1 MATLDLIGL
10 RKSFGD
16 TQVLRQIDL
25 SLGDGEMLVIV
36 GASGCGKSTLL
47 RLVAG
52 LETPTDGSIV
62 LDGQNI
68 VARDPSERDIAMVF
82 QNYAL
87 YPHFTVFENMAYGL
101 RIRGLPRADIAQRV
115 NEAAAMLGLSE
126 LLTRKPRQLSGGQRQ
141 RVAMGRAI
149 VRSPKLFLFDE
160 PLSNLDAKLRVQM
173 RAEIRRL
180 QRRLGVT
187 SLYVTHDQ
195 VEAMTLGDRLLVLHQ
210 GRPAQFATPL
220 EVFERPA
227 DTYVAGFIGAP
238 AMNFLPAVLTGQGT
252 AARLDAGPTICFP
265 DGRRAGG
272 DGRMLTVGIRPEHLT
287 IGQPQLFVHVDL
299 IEPLGS
305 ETLVHGHLPT
315 ADATPVSIKVPGHAP
330 AGETIEVAI
339 QAEHLHVFDRVT
351 GLRIDPAHERIA
363 S

>member
-1 MATLDLIGL
+1 MATLELQGL
-10 RKSFGD
+10 RKSFGN

-25 SLGDGEMLVIV
+25 SLHDGEMLVIV

-52 LETPTDGSIV
+52 LETPTAGRILIGGRDV
-62 LDGQNI
+62 TAL
-68 VARDPSERDIAMVF
+68 DPSERDIAMVF

-87 YPHFTVFENMAYGL
+87 YPHMSVFDNMAYGL
-101 RIRGLPRADIAQRV
+101 RIRGLTRGEIARKVEQ
-115 NEAAAMLGLSE
+115 AAALLGLE
-126 LLTRKPRQLSGGQRQ
+126 ALLARKPRQLSGGQRQ

-149 VRSPKLFLFDE
+149 VRDPKLFLFDE

-195 VEAMTLGDRLLVLHQ
+195 VEAMTLGDRLLILHE
-210 GRPAQFATPL
+210 GRPAQVATPM

-227 DTYVAGFIGAP
+227 DIYVAGFVGSP
-238 AMNFLPAVLTGQGT
+238 TMNFLPGRLVHGGAAVQ
-252 AARLDAGPTICFP
+252 LDAGPLIP
-265 DGRRAGG
+265 LQDRRSG
-272 DGRMLTVGIRPEHLT
+272 DAVMLGIRPEHLALGDKGLT
-287 IGQPQLFVHVDL
+287 LAVDL

-305 ETLVHGHLPT
+305 ETLVHGRVAGGGGEPMVVKV
-315 ADATPVSIKVPGHAP
+315 AGAVQATGTVIIGVR
-330 AGETIEVAI
+330 T
-339 QAEHLHVFDRVT
+339 EHVHVFDAGT
-351 GLRIDPAHERIA
+351 GRRIDPTN
-363 S
+363 